1 MARTLRIEFTGA
13 FYHVMSRGNQA
24 QPIYSNHRDRSK
36 FLEYLESASDRYG
49 AKIHCYCL
57 MDNHYHL
64 LLETP
69 HSNLAQIMRHINGS
83 YTAYFNAT
91 HRRVGHLF
99 QGRYRSV
106 LIDVD
111 KYCLALSRF
120 IHLSPVKEGVS
131 SSPAAYE
138 WSSYHCYTAGQH
150 AQKWLLTDFLLSMI
164 GAGSEVRTSYQQYVE
179 AADNELNDL
188 YARKFA
194 SVAILGRREF
204 VEEVCG
210 KYLPSLHISRDLPAT
225 REMKTRPEIQKIID
239 TVAEA
244 VNNDYRLV
252 KKVTIYL
259 CHHFSGCSLKEIGAH
274 FGIGE
279 SAVSENS
286 KRFAM
291 TLYKDQRLAE
301 MIAGLLAD
309 LKM

>member
-1 MARTLRIEFTGA
+1 MARTLRIEFSGA

-24 QPIYSNHRDRSK
+24 QPIYGNHRDRSK

-83 YTAYFNAT
+83 YTAYFSAT
-91 HRRVGHLF
+91 HRRVGQLF
-99 QGRYRSV
+99 QGRYRSALV
-106 LIDVD
+106 DVN
-111 KYCLALSRF
+111 KYGLALSRY
-120 IHLSPVKEGVS
+120 IHLRPVREGLA
-131 SSPAAYE
+131 SSPAAYA

-150 AQKWLLTDFLLSMI
+150 AQKWLLTDVLLSMI
-164 GAGSEVRTSYQQYVE
+164 GAGSEVRTSYRQYVE
-179 AADNELNDL
+179 AADNELTDL

-194 SVAILGRREF
+194 SMAILGRREF

-210 KYLPSLHISRDLPAT
+210 KYLSSLHISRDLPAT
-225 REMKTRPEIQKIID
+225 RELKTRPEIQKIVD

-244 VNNDYRLV
+244 VNSDHRLV

-291 TLYKDQRLAE
+291 ILYKDQRLAE